1 MNPALLL
8 LASQV
13 LVATTPQGAERE
25 PSRGARVTALATV
38 EILPS
43 GTTRDE
49 GEARALVRHRL
60 TGVDRRITIEF
71 E

>member
-1 MNPALLL
+1 MNAALVL

-13 LVATTPQGAERE
+13 LVATTPQGAQRE
-25 PSRGARVTALATV
+25 PGRGAQVTALATV

-43 GTTRDE
+43 GSTRDE
-49 GEARALVRHRL
+49 SDARALVRHRQASA
-60 TGVDRRITIEF
+60 DRRITIEF